1 MMNAYDS
8 GLVNNA
14 QLRLGWMLDFAVNVY
29 GYELN
34 RFYNMFLRSD
44 YSDRFAVGDASVIE
58 GHSGRELA
66 YLILETEN
74 SGIEQIENNRYLER
88 SREFWTGWSL
98 AYFQWET
105 SLRFGEI
112 EDFCNIL
119 EVRDMYNP
127 FHEMD
132 ITQFCDRMKE
142 LYISRNPDS
151 QLKKIRKIAGLSQK
165 DLAERTGIPL
175 RTIQQYEQKQKNI
188 NHARVDYLISLSHEL
203 SCDIEMLVE
212 KII

>member
-1 MMNAYDS
+1 
-8 GLVNNA
+8 
-14 QLRLGWMLDFAVNVY
+14 
-29 GYELN
+29 
-34 RFYNMFLRSD
+34 
-44 YSDRFAVGDASVIE
+44 
-58 GHSGRELA
+58 
-66 YLILETEN
+66 
-74 SGIEQIENNRYLER
+74 
-88 SREFWTGWSL
+88 
-98 AYFQWET
+98 
-105 SLRFGEI
+105 
-112 EDFCNIL
+112 
-119 EVRDMYNP
+119 MYNP